1 MRLRFEGSRMHYL
14 VAVDGSEESLEALE
28 RAIEVAE
35 PIGASITVIH
45 AVNPDVYDIGGMD
58 PITGPGDADDRLL
71 VESVE
76 TAEERGTEILEEA
89 TDLAADHGIEVDGD
103 LLYGPPAERIVE
115 YADDHDVDGI
125 YIGHRG
131 MSDRLE
137 GLLGSVAKTVV
148 ERATVPVTVV
158 H

>member
-1 MRLRFEGSRMHYL
+1 MQYL
-14 VAVDGSEESLEALE
+14 VAVDGSEESVEALE

-35 PIGASITVIH
+35 PVGASITLVH
-45 AVNPDVYDIGGMD
+45 AVNPDVYEIGGME
-58 PITGPGDADDRLL
+58 PLAGPGDADDRLL

-76 TAEERGTEILEEA
+76 SAEDRGAEILEEA
-89 TDLAADHGIEVDGD
+89 MDVATDHGVDVDAD
-103 LLYGPPAERIVE
+103 LLYGPPAEQIVT
-115 YADDHDVDGI
+115 YAEDHDVDGI

>member
-1 MRLRFEGSRMHYL
+1 MQYL
-14 VAVDGSEESLEALE
+14 VAVDGSEESVEALE

-35 PIGASITVIH
+35 PVGASITLVH
-45 AVNPDVYDIGGMD
+45 AVNPDVYEIGGME
-58 PITGPGDADDRLL
+58 PLTGPGDADDRLL

-76 TAEERGTEILEEA
+76 SAEERGAEILEEA
-89 TDLAADHGIEVDGD
+89 MDVATDHGVDVDAD
-103 LLYGPPAERIVE
+103 LLYGPPAEQIVT
-115 YADDHDVDGI
+115 YAADHDVDGI

>member
-1 MRLRFEGSRMHYL
+1 MHYL

-28 RAIEVAE
+28 RAIAVAE
-35 PIGASITVIH
+35 PTGGSITVVH
-45 AVNPDVYDIGGMD
+45 AVNPDVYEVGGME

-71 VESVE
+71 LESVE
-76 TAEERGTEILEEA
+76 SAEERGSEVLEEA
-89 TDLAADHGIEVDGD
+89 MATAADHGIDVDAD

-115 YADDHDVDGI
+115 YADDHGVDGI